1 MDFNLTK
8 KEQKVFDL
16 LLQHEVTSKS
26 VLMTEVWK
34 VHPDL
39 VKKIKTRTVDM
50 TVARLRKKIPF
61 TIETVRGVGY
71 RLLVG

>member
-1 MDFNLTK
+1 MEYGLTK

-16 LLQHEVTSKS
+16 LLQHEVTHKS
-26 VLMTEVWK
+26 TLMTEVWR

-39 VKKIKTRTVDM
+39 VKKIQTRTVDM
-50 TVARLRKKIPF
+50 TIARLRKKIPF
-61 TIETVRGVGY
+61 TIETVRGIGY